1 MEGRTAIECSLPEM
15 VESPPL
21 TPANSFMPSS
31 PKTPRK
37 PSHPR
42 RAVDREL
49 VNGSTVFRFEM
60 VQDAT
65 ADTPHLKIRAQTLGE
80 SLLRAKRR
88 LWVNECDP
96 VGSEIVKKL
105 RLDVP
110 FDTDE
115 EFDGASLPTDPSCG
129 SPNLPSPQYEAVSV
143 QIPNPAK
150 VKTCASC
157 KTKKTPLWR
166 DSEDGTPYCNA
177 CGIRYKKYRIR
188 CSNCLY
194 IPRKDE
200 KLGNCCCL
208 CGQRLVHC
216 RVGGR

>member
-1 MEGRTAIECSLPEM
+1 MIGYDMPEL
-15 VESPPL
+15 VASPPL
-21 TPANSFMPSS
+21 TPANSFAPLS

-49 VNGSTVFRFEM
+49 VNGSTVLRFEM
-60 VQDAT
+60 VQDT
-65 ADTPHLKIRAQTLGE
+65 MTDTPHLKICAHTLGG
-80 SLLRAKRR
+80 SLLKAKRR
-88 LWVNECDP
+88 LWIKDSDP
-96 VGSEIVKKL
+96 GETEGVVKNAKTDL
-105 RLDVP
+105 P

-115 EFDGASLPTDPSCG
+115 ELDGASLPTDPSCG
-129 SPNLPSPQYEAVSV
+129 SPNLPSPQYETMSV
-143 QIPNPAK
+143 HIPNPTLTAK

>member
-1 MEGRTAIECSLPEM
+1 MIDYSLPELA
-15 VESPPL
+15 ESPPL
-21 TPANSFMPSS
+21 TPANSFAPLS

-37 PSHPR
+37 PSNPC
-42 RAVDREL
+42 RAVDRER

-65 ADTPHLKIRAQTLGE
+65 TDTPHLKICAHTFGG
-80 SLLRAKRR
+80 SLLKAKRR
-88 LWVNECDP
+88 LWVKDFDQVEP
-96 VGSEIVKKL
+96 ESVVKKIK
-105 RLDVP
+105 LDLP

-115 EFDGASLPTDPSCG
+115 ELDGASLPTDPSCG
-129 SPNLPSPQYEAVSV
+129 SPNLPSPQCEAAS
-143 QIPNPAK
+143 IHIANPSLTSK

-200 KLGNCCCL
+200 KSGNCCCL